1 MNIRHIDARTGVLLA
16 CLLAGGSSRA
26 TLPSLP
32 VVDTARFLPAVRQ
45 RIEAAFAEAKAKPAD
60 SGANR
65 QLGMVLHANDQFAA
79 ARVCYERASILDS
92 KRFDWVYYLGIAQ
105 RVDGKSAEAAVT
117 LGRSLTLRPN
127 WLPAELK
134 LSQALTIRGNPTR
147 P

>member
-92 KRFDWVYYLGIAQ
+92 KRFDGFITLVSPSVSTGRAQ
-105 RVDGKSAEAAVT
+105 RP
-117 LGRSLTLRPN
+117 RSRWDVL
-127 WLPAELK
+127 
-134 LSQALTIRGNPTR
+134 
-147 P
+147 